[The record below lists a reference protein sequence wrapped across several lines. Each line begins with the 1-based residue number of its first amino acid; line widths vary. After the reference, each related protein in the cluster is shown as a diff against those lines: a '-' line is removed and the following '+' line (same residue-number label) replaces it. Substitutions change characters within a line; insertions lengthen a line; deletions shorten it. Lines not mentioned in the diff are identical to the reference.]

1 MSSAVGMNL
10 LPSPITTTTSVVTS
24 PIPTPNETTDK
35 NDIEIDDMKHDK
47 NISNCHQME
56 DKPEESD
63 TNHNSEQNDGTC
75 L

>member
-10 LPSPITTTTSVVTS
+10 LTSPITSTTSVVTS

-63 TNHNSEQNDGTC
+63 TNHTSEQNDGTC

>member
-47 NISNCHQME
+47 NNCHQME

-63 TNHNSEQNDGTC
+63 TNHNSEQNDGTG